1 MVLRRIVMLVSVAAS
16 CHGLMR
22 SLPGRAAAPLHLHR
36 HPSRASSW
44 RAAADSVATDATDA
58 AADPAAEPA
67 AAAASDV
74 RRLLARRFDGHFD
87 NYDQVVAD
95 RAAGLEPGPGGGH
108 EHIHALIRP
117 LILDERGLPLAL
129 LAVYYFEGQPGA
141 LFRVRCYT
149 LAGDGRDAA
158 ADDVDEEVVEMRL
171 WRLPATLVAGVRTA
185 AGEANDADAG
195 VAYAAARAPQGLL
208 ASDGRGLDLSACVE
222 LTGCEVRWRVT
233 GGAFLSSAGGGSDG
247 SDCELVAEM
256 TGGGCTV
263 ESERSPGEFIRVTD
277 DLRLDD
283 DVLWINDCGYDMEG
297 NFVYGNQRGVP
308 YKNVKV
314 KGAECSL
321 AWTMGK
327 NGSAAYAEPVAR
339 VAAVAAV
346 AAVEETN
353 MERGARLA
361 VKARAERVGVA
372 RATLQSVALADQRA
386 EEEYGGAY
394 WMREKYQRIQEGLER
409 DEKEK
414 GEV

>member
-1 MVLRRIVMLVSVAAS
+1 MVLRRIVTLVSFAS
-16 CHGLMR
+16 CHAFMSASSCR
-22 SLPGRAAAPLHLHR
+22 REQAAAPLRLHR
-36 HPSRASSW
+36 QRSRASSW
-44 RAAADSVATDATDA
+44 RAAADCVATAAAA
-58 AADPAAEPA
+58 AADDEPAA

-87 NYDQVVAD
+87 NYDQVITD

-117 LILDERGLPLAL
+117 LILDDRGLPLAL
-129 LAVYYFEGQPGA
+129 IAVYYFEGQPGA

-149 LAGDGRDAA
+149 LAGDGRDDA

-171 WRLPATLVAGVRTA
+171 WRLPAALVAGVRKA

-195 VAYAAARAPQGLL
+195 VVYAAARAPQGLL
-208 ASDGRGLDLSACVE
+208 ASDGRGLDLSACIE
-222 LTGCEVRWRVT
+222 LTGCEVRWRMTSSVVSSPS
-233 GGAFLSSAGGGSDG
+233 GGGGGGGGGDGSDG
-247 SDCELVAEM
+247 ELVAEM

-314 KGAECSL
+314 KGSECPL
-321 AWTMGK
+321 AWTMGE
-327 NGSAAYAEPVAR
+327 NGAAVYAGPVAR
-339 VAAVAAV
+339 VVAA
-346 AAVEETN
+346 AEEPD
-353 MERGARLA
+353 MERGR
-361 VKARAERVGVA
+361 
-372 RATLQSVALADQRA
+372 
-386 EEEYGGAY
+386 GAS
-394 WMREKYQRIQEGLER
+394 
-409 DEKEK
+409 
-414 GEV
+414 